1 MKKKVVFVL
10 TLILSLTYI
19 GYQIYVSNFAK
30 VKTQPATYTSLSDSI
45 QTESFAVRDEVF
57 IDNISDGVMSYVLEE
72 GEKISKNGVVA
83 EIFNNSDDAK
93 AQKEIKDIDKEI
105 KNLKQLSY
113 LSNTYNSDPLA
124 VDKQIETLIQKM
136 IKDVD
141 VSNYNSMQEN
151 KSNILYLMN
160 EKQIITGKTNN
171 FNSKINELQTKRDAL
186 YKTHGSNIGKIL
198 SPESGY
204 FVSKLDG
211 YEKLVD
217 FTKVLSFSPD
227 DVKSIL
233 NFEKKSALNT
243 SAVGK
248 VIRGVNWY
256 IICTVSSNDAFK
268 LYEGKNVNVTLPLV
282 SKEKFPATVAAVNQQ
297 DKKSEAAIILT
308 LNNMNSRLALIRNE
322 TVKVDIDT
330 YSGLLI
336 SKKSLHEGIIKKTS
350 VDDDGNEISDEKK
363 VQGVYILRGKEILFK
378 QVIPLYSDNN
388 YVVCDQNPSS
398 DKLFNGETINLLDE
412 VITEGTNLYDGK
424 IIK

>member
-160 EKQIITGKTNN
+160 
-171 FNSKINELQTKRDAL
+171 
-186 YKTHGSNIGKIL
+186 
-198 SPESGY
+198 
-204 FVSKLDG
+204 
-211 YEKLVD
+211 
-217 FTKVLSFSPD
+217 
-227 DVKSIL
+227 
-233 NFEKKSALNT
+233 
-243 SAVGK
+243 
-248 VIRGVNWY
+248 
-256 IICTVSSNDAFK
+256 
-268 LYEGKNVNVTLPLV
+268 
-282 SKEKFPATVAAVNQQ
+282 
-297 DKKSEAAIILT
+297 
-308 LNNMNSRLALIRNE
+308 
-322 TVKVDIDT
+322 
-330 YSGLLI
+330 
-336 SKKSLHEGIIKKTS
+336 
-350 VDDDGNEISDEKK
+350 
-363 VQGVYILRGKEILFK
+363 
-378 QVIPLYSDNN
+378 
-388 YVVCDQNPSS
+388 
-398 DKLFNGETINLLDE
+398 
-412 VITEGTNLYDGK
+412 
-424 IIK
+424 